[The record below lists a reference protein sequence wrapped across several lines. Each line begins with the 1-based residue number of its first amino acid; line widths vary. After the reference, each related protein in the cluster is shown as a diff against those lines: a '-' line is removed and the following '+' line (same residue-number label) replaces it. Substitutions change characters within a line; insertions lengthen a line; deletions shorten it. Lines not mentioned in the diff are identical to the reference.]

1 MGIHFGCGD
10 NSCMFGAPSGL
21 GMNGGCQCLEALHY
35 NAADR
40 ETARRIRAG
49 VAVLRTTAAHAPALA
64 DALRAVLGVYGP
76 HQSAM
81 PREGALIRALKA
93 LAAYDAAK
101 GGK

>member
-1 MGIHFGCGD
+1 M
-10 NSCMFGAPSGL
+10 
-21 GMNGGCQCLEALHY
+21 QREELHKLY
-35 NAADR
+35 NERSQLTQSVLTLRANAARNKAMMAD
-40 ETARRIRAG
+40 
-49 VAVLRTTAAHAPALA
+49 LA

-81 PREGALIRALKA
+81 PREGALMRALKA